1 MATVQA
7 PTMEKADSLRPM
19 PGEPRSLGLYP
30 GWTNVIASVVVS
42 MLVVGATSYSFGLFV
57 KPVSENLGI
66 GRASIALGLILFH
79 LGSALF
85 SPFVG
90 RIVDRNPARLVTLVS
105 GALAGGGLIVVGLS
119 SSLLLM
125 AFCILLPVALGTV
138 GATTAVMVLVSRWFT
153 RLRGRALS
161 ISALGTSFGGLV
173 TFPVVAMLIG
183 RFGWRSALIITG
195 VGIWSVL
202 WLLAL
207 MLREAPVKSGIPAI
221 AVEAQARDWTFLAL
235 VRERDFWLI
244 ALSLALMLGVDQAL
258 LGTITPWAQDR
269 AYSLTAVTL
278 LTTVMVASAIVGKLV
293 IAWLADRT
301 DLRLL
306 IGVTGLCGTLLCT
319 TLLLNPSYGVLIGV
333 LSLTGLA
340 IGGTYPLS
348 NAIVAQR
355 FGVVSL
361 GLARGLMM
369 PISSIFA
376 SVCLFAAGK
385 AYDLDKAYTRAFG
398 GFIVATIV
406 AIVLIA
412 LVRRPIS
419 PIPTRLRAVE

>member
-7 PTMEKADSLRPM
+7 PTGWKVDSLRPM
-19 PGEPRSLGLYP
+19 PGEVTSLGLYP
-30 GWTNVIASVVVS
+30 GWTNVIISVVVS

-85 SPFVG
+85 SPFIG
-90 RIVDRNPARLVTLVS
+90 RIVDRNPARLVTFVS
-105 GALAGGGLIVVGLS
+105 GALAGGGFIVVGLS
-119 SSLLLM
+119 SSLTVM
-125 AFCILLPVALGTV
+125 AFCILLPIALGTG
-138 GATTAVMVLVSRWFT
+138 GASTAVMVLVSRWFT

-173 TFPVVAMLIG
+173 TFPIIAVLISH
-183 RFGWRSALIITG
+183 FGWRSALIISG
-195 VGIWSVL
+195 IGIWSIL

-207 MLREAPVKSGIPAI
+207 LLREAPVQSGIPA
-221 AVEAQARDWTFLAL
+221 AAKALPAQARDWTVMAL
-235 VRERDFWLI
+235 IRERDFWFI
-244 ALSLALMLGVDQAL
+244 ALSLALTLGVDQAL

-269 AYSLTAVTL
+269 AYSMTAVTL
-278 LTTVMVASAIVGKLV
+278 LTTATVASAIFGKLV
-293 IAWLADRT
+293 IAWLADRV

-306 IGVTGLCGTLLCT
+306 IGFTGLCGAVLCT
-319 TLLLNPSYGVLIGV
+319 TLLLNPTYGILIGV

-376 SVCLFAAGK
+376 SLCLFAAGK
-385 AYDLDKAYTRAFG
+385 VYDLDKDYSRAFA
-398 GFIVATIV
+398 GFIAAALVS
-406 AIVLIA
+406 IVLIA
-412 LVRRPIS
+412 LVRRSAPVAR
-419 PIPTRLRAVE
+419 PVD